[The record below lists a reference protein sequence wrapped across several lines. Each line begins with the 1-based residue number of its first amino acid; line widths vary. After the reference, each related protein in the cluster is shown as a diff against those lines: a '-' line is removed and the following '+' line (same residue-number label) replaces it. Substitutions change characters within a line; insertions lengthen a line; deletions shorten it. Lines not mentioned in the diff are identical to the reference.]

1 MGLRSPSLKKVHNNL
16 GREGRDLLW
25 LFYQSSSVL
34 LFLSCKVTEEALY
47 NKQHGHRSQEIAA
60 FLIWLFS
67 YRNLSN
73 QQLVKYGDH
82 FVTISK
88 RRCSTGPTGFLA
100 FYAMCCCVTYD
111 VSNDPTAVVQEQ
123 TFLSS
128 QSQLLKENIVSL
140 TTSWVLALPDKWV
153 LQRHLSVTVN
163 RWFIKHFLTIW

>member
-1 MGLRSPSLKKVHNNL
+1 M
-16 GREGRDLLW
+16 
-25 LFYQSSSVL
+25 
-34 LFLSCKVTEEALY
+34 TEEALY
-47 NKQHGHRSQEIAA
+47 NKQHGHHSQEIAA

-88 RRCSTGPTGFLA
+88 LHRSHRLLA

-111 VSNDPTAVVQEQ
+111 VRKDPKAVVQEQ

-128 QSQLLKENIVSL
+128 QSQILKENIVSL
-140 TTSWVLALPDKWV
+140 TTSWVLALPDK
-153 LQRHLSVTVN
+153 
-163 RWFIKHFLTIW
+163 